1 MEVLVEPG
9 GDMKH
14 AAALLCAA
22 LAAGGAQAQKEEI
35 VCPAAIL
42 ASTTVTTAA
51 GWEPVG
57 GAAEYKLEH
66 AQLFSGHPSD
76 EVQVTPDES
85 AKGKSLIAQWRI
97 RHEQAPEFWIGCA
110 YRDTTVVLARK
121 LDTRLSRCVARY
133 DQSDGPPPGHLQSL
147 TCS

>member
-1 MEVLVEPG
+1 
-9 GDMKH
+9 MKH

-22 LAAGGAQAQKEEI
+22 LSAGGAQAQQEEI
-35 VCPAAIL
+35 VCPPAIL
-42 ASTTVTTAA
+42 ASTTVATAE

-57 GAAEYKLEH
+57 GAAEYRLEH

-97 RHEQAPEFWIGCA
+97 KHEQAPEFWIGCA

-133 DQSDGPPPGHLQSL
+133 DQTDGPPPGHLQSL

>member
-1 MEVLVEPG
+1 
-9 GDMKH
+9 MKLT
-14 AAALLCAA
+14 AALLCAA
-22 LAAGGAQAQKEEI
+22 LSAGGARAQQEEI
-35 VCPAAIL
+35 VCPPAIL
-42 ASTTVTTAA
+42 ASTTVATAE

-97 RHEQAPEFWIGCA
+97 KHEQASEFWIGCA

-133 DQSDGPPPGHLQSL
+133 DQTDGPPPGHLQSL

>member
-1 MEVLVEPG
+1 
-9 GDMKH
+9 MKH
-14 AAALLCAA
+14 TAALLCAA

-42 ASTTVTTAA
+42 ASTTVTTAE

>member
-1 MEVLVEPG
+1 
-9 GDMKH
+9 MKH

-22 LAAGGAQAQKEEI
+22 LAAGTAQPQQEEI

-42 ASTTVTTAA
+42 ASTTVTTAE

-97 RHEQAPEFWIGCA
+97 KHEQAPEFWIGCA

>member
-1 MEVLVEPG
+1 
-9 GDMKH
+9 MKL

-22 LAAGGAQAQKEEI
+22 LSAGGAQAQQEEI
-35 VCPAAIL
+35 VCPPAIL
-42 ASTTVTTAA
+42 ASTIGTTAE

-97 RHEQAPEFWIGCA
+97 KHEQAPEFWIGCA
-110 YRDTTVVLARK
+110 YRDTTVVLASK

-133 DQSDGPPPGHLQSL
+133 DQTDGPPPGHLQSL